1 MVECRKEKIYLK
13 THGGITMKVF
23 YARVSTQ
30 EQNEA
35 RQEAAAKAAG
45 CEKIFLDKASGKN
58 AERKALKEMLSFV
71 RQGDVVIVSEIS
83 RLARNTTDLLSI
95 VGQLTEKG
103 VEFISLKESIDTN
116 TPAGQFMLTVF
127 GALATLE
134 RETIRARQ
142 AEGIAEAKKIPGKYK
157 GRKPKDIDKDEF
169 KKLCAEWRQGNRTAV
184 SIQRKFNI
192 TAQTFYRWVKEQ
204 SL

>member
-1 MVECRKEKIYLK
+1 
-13 THGGITMKVF
+13 MKCF

-157 GRKPKDIDKDEF
+157 GRKPMEIDK
-169 KKLCAEWRQGNRTAV
+169 KKFAAMCQEWRAGERSAV
-184 SIQRKFNI
+184 SIQRAFDM
-192 TAQTFYRWVKEQ
+192 TATTFYKKVKAWE
-204 SL
+204 L